1 MSFWVSGQQ
10 LAIWRKQARQAAI
23 ALEISPDEVDWLL
36 QIWTDVDKLSLRL
49 GSFESRSQIPIPQS
63 WSVLNEL
70 WQTRL
75 TENCPIQYLAGVS
88 PWRDF
93 VLKVSPAVLIPRP
106 ETELIIDWLS
116 QEKAINPE
124 LNQGNWVDLGT
135 GSGAIALG
143 LARCFPQAKIFAVD
157 TSLDALAIAQENAQ
171 RYGLS
176 DRIEFFHGSWWTP
189 LARFQGQIQGMISN
203 PPYIPSSMIAGL
215 QPEVTQHEPHLALD
229 GGEDGLVAVRH
240 LVETAPDYLVSGGL
254 WLVEI
259 MAGQAPLVAELLENQ
274 GQYQGIQLL
283 KDLAGIERFV
293 VAYRIDISRNQ
304 NCID

>member
-10 LAIWRKQARQAAI
+10 LAVWRKQARQAAI
-23 ALEISPDEVDWLL
+23 AQEISPDEVDWLL
-36 QIWTDVDKLSLRL
+36 QLWTDVDKLSLRL

-75 TENCPIQYLAGVS
+75 TENCPIQYLAGLS

-116 QEKAINPE
+116 QEKAINPQ
-124 LNQGNWVDLGT
+124 LNQGKWVDLGT

-143 LARCFPQAKIFAVD
+143 LARCFPEARIFAVD

-171 RYGLS
+171 SYGLS
-176 DRIEFFHGSWWTP
+176 DRIEFFPGSWWTP
-189 LARFQGQIQGMISN
+189 LTHFQGQIQGMISN

-240 LVETAPDYLVSGGL
+240 LVETAPDYLVAGGL

-259 MAGQAPLVAELLENQ
+259 MAGQAFWVAELLENQ

-293 VAYRIDISRNQ
+293 VAYRI
-304 NCID
+304 

>member
-1 MSFWVSGQQ
+1 VSFWVSGQQ

>member
-1 MSFWVSGQQ
+1 VSFWVSGQQ
-10 LAIWRKQARQAAI
+10 LAVWRTRAKQDAI
-23 ALEISPDEVDWLL
+23 ALKISPDEVDWLL

-49 GSFESRSQIPIPQS
+49 GSFQSRSQIPIPKP
-63 WSVLNEL
+63 WSVLNKL

-75 TENCPIQYLAGVS
+75 AENCPIQYVAGLS

-93 VLKVSPAVLIPRP
+93 ILQVSPAVLIPRP
-106 ETELIIDWLS
+106 ETELMIDWLN
-116 QEKAINPE
+116 QEKVMNSKLA
-124 LNQGNWVDLGT
+124 QGNWVDLGT

-143 LARCFPQAKIFAVD
+143 LARCFPQATIFAVD
-157 TSLDALAIAQENAQ
+157 SSLDALAIAQTNAQ
-171 RYGLS
+171 NYELS
-176 DRIEFFHGSWWTP
+176 DRIQFFHGSWWTP
-189 LARFQGQIQGMISN
+189 LGHLTGKVQGMISN

-215 QPEVTQHEPHLALD
+215 QAEVANHEPHLALD

-259 MAGQAPLVAELLENQ
+259 MAGQAPLVAKLLENQ
-274 GQYQGIQLL
+274 GQYQKIQRL

-293 VAYRIDISRNQ
+293 VAYRI
-304 NCID
+304 

>member
-10 LAIWRKQARQAAI
+10 LAVWRKKSRQDAI
-23 ALEISPDEVDWLL
+23 ALKISPDEVDWLL
-36 QIWTDVDKLSLRL
+36 QIWTNLDKLSLRL
-49 GSFESRSQIPIPQS
+49 GSFQSRSQIAIPQP

-75 TENCPIQYLAGVS
+75 VENRPVQYVAGFAF
-88 PWRDF
+88 WRDF

-116 QEKAINPE
+116 QEAEVNSQ
-124 LNQGNWVDLGT
+124 LVQGNWVDLGT

-143 LARCFPQAKIFAVD
+143 LAQCFPQATIFAVD
-157 TSLDALAIAQENAQ
+157 ASLEALAIAQENAQ
-171 RYGLS
+171 NYELG
-176 DRIEFFHGSWWTP
+176 DRIAFFHGSWWTP
-189 LARFQGQIQGMISN
+189 LASFQGQIQGMISN
-203 PPYIPSSMIAGL
+203 PPYIPRAMIAGL
-215 QPEVTQHEPHLALD
+215 QPEVAHHEPHLALD

-259 MAGQAPLVAELLENQ
+259 MAGQAPLVAELLKNQ
-274 GQYQGIQLL
+274 GQYQKIQIL
-283 KDLAGIERFV
+283 KDLAGIERFTL
-293 VAYRIDISRNQ
+293 AYRI
-304 NCID
+304 

>member
-10 LAIWRKQARQAAI
+10 LAVWRKQARQAAI
-23 ALEISPDEVDWLL
+23 AQEISPDEVDWLL

-63 WSVLNEL
+63 WSVLNER

-75 TENCPIQYLAGVS
+75 TENCPIQYLAGLS

-116 QEKAINPE
+116 QEKAINLQ
-124 LNQGNWVDLGT
+124 LNQGKWVDLGT

-143 LARCFPQAKIFAVD
+143 LAQCLPQAKIFAVD

-171 RYGLS
+171 SYGLG
-176 DRIEFFHGSWWTP
+176 DRIEFLHGSWWTP
-189 LARFQGQIQGMISN
+189 LAHFQGQIQGMISN
-203 PPYIPSSMIAGL
+203 PPYIPTSMIAGL

-229 GGEDGLVAVRH
+229 GGEDGLVAIRH
-240 LVETAPDYLVSGGL
+240 LVETAPDYLVTGGL

-259 MAGQAPLVAELLENQ
+259 MAGQAPWVAELLENQ

-293 VAYRIDISRNQ
+293 VAYRI
-304 NCID
+304 

>member
-10 LAIWRKQARQAAI
+10 LAVWRKQARQAAI
-23 ALEISPDEVDWLL
+23 AQEISPDEVDWLL

-49 GSFESRSQIPIPQS
+49 GSFESRSQIPIPQP
-63 WSVLNEL
+63 WSVLNER

-75 TENCPIQYLAGVS
+75 TENCPIQYLAGLS

-116 QEKAINPE
+116 QEKAINPQ
-124 LNQGNWVDLGT
+124 LNQRKWVDLGT

-143 LARCFPQAKIFAVD
+143 LAQCLPQAKIFAVD

-171 RYGLS
+171 SYGLN
-176 DRIEFFHGSWWTP
+176 DRIEFLHGSWWTP
-189 LARFQGQIQGMISN
+189 LAHFQGQIQGMISN
-203 PPYIPSSMIAGL
+203 PPYIPTSMIAGL

-229 GGEDGLVAVRH
+229 
-240 LVETAPDYLVSGGL
+240 
-254 WLVEI
+254 
-259 MAGQAPLVAELLENQ
+259 
-274 GQYQGIQLL
+274 
-283 KDLAGIERFV
+283 
-293 VAYRIDISRNQ
+293 
-304 NCID
+304 

>member
-10 LAIWRKQARQAAI
+10 LAIWRTKARQEAI
-23 ALEISPDEVDWLL
+23 ALKISPDEVDWLL

-49 GSFESRSQIPIPQS
+49 GSFQSRSQIAIPKP
-63 WSVLNEL
+63 WSVLDKL

-75 TENCPIQYLAGVS
+75 TENRPIQYVAGLS

-116 QEKAINPE
+116 QEKEVNSKLI
-124 LNQGNWVDLGT
+124 QGNWVDLGT

-143 LARCFPQAKIFAVD
+143 LAQCLPKATIFAVD
-157 TSLDALAIAQENAQ
+157 TSLEALVVAEENVQ
-171 RYGLS
+171 SYGLS
-176 DRIEFFHGSWWTP
+176 DRIQFFHGSWWTP
-189 LARFQGQIQGMISN
+189 LAHLQGQIQGMISN

-215 QPEVTQHEPHLALD
+215 QPEVAHHEPHLALD

-274 GQYQGIQLL
+274 GQYQGIQIL

-293 VAYRIDISRNQ
+293 VAYRI
-304 NCID
+304 

>member
-1 MSFWVSGQQ
+1 VSFWVSGQQ
-10 LAIWRKQARQAAI
+10 LAVWRKQARQAAI
-23 ALEISPDEVDWLL
+23 AQEISPDEVDWLL

-63 WSVLNEL
+63 WSVLNEQ

-75 TENCPIQYLAGVS
+75 TEKCPIQYLAGLS

-93 VLKVSPAVLIPRP
+93 VLKVSPAVLIPRS

-116 QEKAINPE
+116 QEKAINPQ
-124 LNQGNWVDLGT
+124 LNQGKWVDLGT

-143 LARCFPQAKIFAVD
+143 LARCFPEARIFAVD

-171 RYGLS
+171 SYGLI
-176 DRIEFFHGSWWTP
+176 DRIEFLHGSWWTP
-189 LARFQGQIQGMISN
+189 LAHCQGQIQGMISN

-215 QPEVTQHEPHLALD
+215 QPEVTRHEPHLALD
-229 GGEDGLVAVRH
+229 GGEDGLIAIRH
-240 LVETAPDYLVSGGL
+240 LVETAPDYLVAGGL

-259 MAGQAPLVAELLENQ
+259 MAGQASWVAELLENQ

-293 VAYRIDISRNQ
+293 VAYRI
-304 NCID
+304 

>member
-10 LAIWRKQARQAAI
+10 LAVWRKQARQDAI
-23 ALEISPDEVDWLL
+23 AQKISPDEVDWLL

-63 WSVLNEL
+63 WSVLNER

-75 TENCPIQYLAGVS
+75 TENCPIQYLAGLS

-116 QEKAINPE
+116 QEKAINPQ

-143 LARCFPQAKIFAVD
+143 LAQCLPQAKIFAVD

-171 RYGLS
+171 SYGLG
-176 DRIEFFHGSWWTP
+176 DRIEFFSGSWWTP
-189 LARFQGQIQGMISN
+189 LAHCQGQIQGMISN
-203 PPYIPSSMIAGL
+203 PPYIPTSMIAGL

-229 GGEDGLVAVRH
+229 GGEDGLVAIRH
-240 LVETAPDYLVSGGL
+240 LVETAPDYLVTGGL

-259 MAGQAPLVAELLENQ
+259 MAGQAPWVAELLENQ

-293 VAYRIDISRNQ
+293 VAYRI
-304 NCID
+304 